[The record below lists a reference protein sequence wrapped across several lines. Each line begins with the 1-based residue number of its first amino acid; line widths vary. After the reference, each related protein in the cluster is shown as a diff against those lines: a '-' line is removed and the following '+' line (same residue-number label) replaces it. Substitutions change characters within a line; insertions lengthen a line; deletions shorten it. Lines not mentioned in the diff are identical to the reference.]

1 MIDCKMNCSAVALQR
16 KLSVEVV
23 VDNLGFGGS
32 DEGAKRFEICLT
44 DLLNRFKAI

>member
-23 VDNLGFGGS
+23 VDNLGFEGS